1 MRCVGRAD
9 ILSHFSRSIMPLL
22 RSGRILTIRG
32 YRVNP
37 AELMLLS
44 IEDNVRNRREEALYF
59 RRITPPRTLAL
70 DEPKDIHT
78 SFYAWSEHLFSF
90 RIGPYTKPRSLSDLG
105 GR

>member
-9 ILSHFSRSIMPLL
+9 AISHFSRSIMPLL
-22 RSGRILTIRG
+22 CSGRILTIRG

-59 RRITPPRTLAL
+59 RRIPHRAHLLRMNL
-70 DEPKDIHT
+70 DSEP
-78 SFYAWSEHLFSF
+78 
-90 RIGPYTKPRSLSDLG
+90 
-105 GR
+105 